1 MQIIFYSISFFNRS
15 LLMKSC
21 HNAFLLGSI
30 LSNYFVPCT
39 FILIRL
45 YCSQDIWCSILSDCP
60 LRFHNRFYFFQDICI
75 SAVKERDI
83 EAKLKQVI
91 ADWNIQDFAFATFKQ
106 KGELLLKVAR
116 FYAFMSALD
125 LQLFASMSV
134 CCLKL
139 LHCWYTYFCATM
151 LCA

>member
-15 LLMKSC
+15 LIIKSC
-21 HNAFLLGSI
+21 QNAFLLCSI
-30 LSNYFVPCT
+30 LLYA
-39 FILIRL
+39 FILIRS
-45 YCSQDIWCSILSDCP
+45 YFSQDIWCSILSDRP
-60 LRFHNRFYFFQDICI
+60 LRFHNGFYLSQDICI

-125 LQLFASMSV
+125 LQLFACLCV
-134 CCLKL
+134 CCSKL
-139 LHCWYTYFCATM
+139 LHCWYTYFCATL